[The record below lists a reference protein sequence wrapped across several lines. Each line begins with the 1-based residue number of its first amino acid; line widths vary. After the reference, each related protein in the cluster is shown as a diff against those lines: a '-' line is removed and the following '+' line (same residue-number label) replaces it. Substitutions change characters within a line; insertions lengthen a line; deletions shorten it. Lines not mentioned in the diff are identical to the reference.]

1 MIDVMIEVKIEG
13 WKVKYLKNK
22 GDLEKQ
28 ARKIFKLYTKSIKKL
43 KLKLKLKNTIP
54 RALRIMISI
63 MISIGKSC

>member
-1 MIDVMIEVKIEG
+1 MIEVMIEVRIEG

-22 GDLEKQ
+22 GDLEK
-28 ARKIFKLYTKSIKKL
+28 SIKKLKL

-63 MISIGKSC
+63 GKSC